1 MLHIRPDPGLKAQ
14 ECNLR
19 VSIQPLRLNV
29 DQVKSRSAPDLLT
42 SPSRNQKMSMNTLKG
57 FLLFTQPFNK
67 QAIKTNLSYWN
78 GLQNLYLRLFV
89 LSSFLRMLYFSWGI
103 SSQKSW
109 EKLQKTQKV
118 HFLIFSQIPGCLIFN
133 GNYLRICNRTCW
145 SSVQSLVDA
154 DLVLISHWPHS
165 EA

>member
-42 SPSRNQKMSMNTLKG
+42 SPSRNQRTSMKG

-67 QAIKTNLSYWN
+67 QAIKTNLSY
-78 GLQNLYLRLFV
+78 
-89 LSSFLRMLYFSWGI
+89 
-103 SSQKSW
+103 
-109 EKLQKTQKV
+109 
-118 HFLIFSQIPGCLIFN
+118 
-133 GNYLRICNRTCW
+133 
-145 SSVQSLVDA
+145 
-154 DLVLISHWPHS
+154 
-165 EA
+165 